1 MEAVQKLTLSVDDD
15 IYAMLHSQIGRG
27 NIGRFVCEAIRP
39 QLHQA
44 AQGKAGTAFG
54 MLSHLAKPVDAS
66 AAAQAKRR
74 YMEKRYAAKQTI

>member
-1 MEAVQKLTLSVDDD
+1 MQKLTLSLDDEL
-15 IYAMLHSQIGRG
+15 YAMLHSQIGRG
-27 NIGRFVCEAIRP
+27 SIGRFVCEAIRP

-54 MLSHLAKPVDAS
+54 MLSHLTKPVDAS
-66 AAAQAKRR
+66 AAAQAKRH

>member
-1 MEAVQKLTLSVDDD
+1 MRDMQKLTLSVDDD

-27 NIGRFVCEAIRP
+27 SIGRFVSEAIRP

-54 MLSHLAKPVDAS
+54 MLSHLAKPVNAS
-66 AAAQAKRR
+66 RAAQAKRR
-74 YMEKRYAAKQTI
+74 YMEKRYAAKQAA